1 VKKQDNPEMHV
12 DLMFPS
18 MYLRAADFE
27 GKPVTLTVREVHRD
41 NLRLA
46 NGGKTEK
53 YILSL
58 VETDKMFVL
67 NKTNAKLIAKHL
79 HEPKAINWP
88 GAKITL
94 SPETCEAF
102 GEMVPC
108 IRVKAATR

>member
-1 VKKQDNPEMHV
+1 MKKQDNPEMHV

-18 MYLRAADFE
+18 MYLRAVDFE

-53 YILSL
+53 YILSF
-58 VETDKMFVL
+58 VETEKMFVL
-67 NKTNAKLIAKHL
+67 NKTNAKAIAKHL
-79 HEPKAINWP
+79 QEPKAVNWP
-88 GAKITL
+88 GAKLTL
-94 SPETCEAF
+94 SPDQCEAF
-102 GEMVPC
+102 GEIVPC

>member
-1 VKKQDNPEMHV
+1 MHV

-18 MYLRAADFE
+18 RYLRAADFE
-27 GKPVTLTVREVHRD
+27 GKPVSLTISEVLKD
-41 NLRLA
+41 KVQMA
-46 NGGKTEK
+46 TGQKAEK
-53 YILSL
+53 YILRFR
-58 VETDKMFVL
+58 ETDKELIL

>member
-1 VKKQDNPEMHV
+1 
-12 DLMFPS
+12 
-18 MYLRAADFE
+18 
-27 GKPVTLTVREVHRD
+27 
-41 NLRLA
+41 
-46 NGGKTEK
+46 
-53 YILSL
+53 
-58 VETDKMFVL
+58 MFVL